1 MRSSIFLLATAL
13 AYVSAQGASGAPEP
27 TVTAAPGTLELG
39 AECATTEQC
48 AGGAECW
55 ASNAMLIRRCGNFNA
70 SCKSDAHCAFN
81 SCNNGLCNGFV
92 STTTTAAP
100 TDAPGPSGA
109 PEPTVTAAPGTLA
122 LGAECATTEQC
133 AGGAQ
138 CWASNAML
146 IRRCGNFNAECKSDA
161 HCAFNSCNNGLC
173 NGFLTT
179 TTAAPTDAPGPS
191 GAPEPT
197 VTAAPGTLEL
207 GAECATTEQ
216 CAGGAQCWASNAMLI
231 RRCGN
236 FNAECKSDAQCAF
249 NICNNGLCNG
259 LKPSGSETAAPTTTG
274 GNTPPIPTVTAPA
287 GSLPLGA
294 TCSSSEQCANGA
306 QCYATNSMLIP
317 ACGNFQA
324 SCTSDAQCA
333 FNTCNQGFCNGLKP
347 STSLTTAA
355 PTYGGNGTATVPPTL
370 VPTYTGAANKKN
382 VGVVG
387 LVGAVVA
394 AFVL

>member
-1 MRSSIFLLATAL
+1 MRSSLYVLAATL

-27 TVTAAPGTLELG
+27 TVTAAPGSLPLG

-70 SCKSDAHCAFN
+70 SCKSD
-81 SCNNGLCNGFV
+81 S
-92 STTTTAAP
+92 
-100 TDAPGPSGA
+100 
-109 PEPTVTAAPGTLA
+109 
-122 LGAECATTEQC
+122 
-133 AGGAQ
+133 
-138 CWASNAML
+138 
-146 IRRCGNFNAECKSDA
+146 

-173 NGFLTT
+173 NGFLSSS

-236 FNAECKSDAQCAF
+236 FNAECTSDAQCAF

-259 LKPSGSETAAPTTTG
+259 LKPSGSETSTPTTSTEG
-274 GNTPPIPTVTAPA
+274 PNFTPPIPTVTAPA

-294 TCSSSEQCANGA
+294 TCSSSEQCAGGA

-317 ACGNFQA
+317 SCGNFQA
-324 SCTSDAQCA
+324 ACTSDAQCA
-333 FNTCNQGFCNGLKP
+333 FNTCNQGLCNGLKP
-347 STSLTTAA
+347 STSLTTSAS
-355 PTYGGNGTATVPPTL
+355 PTYGGGNGTATVPPTL
-370 VPTYTGAANKKN
+370 VPTYTGAANKQN
-382 VGVVG
+382 IGIAG
-387 LVGAVVA
+387 LVGAVMVA
-394 AFVL
+394 FAL